1 MAGGKRRGWTWE
13 TRKGGTTRRRKTNEY
28 SGALNGGEGR
38 APVSGVG
45 KGWVALWF
53 FEERNMAEEI
63 CGGDDEFYYI
73 QISLLQWDLTSN
85 SQKNEAINH
94 FEN

>member
-1 MAGGKRRGWTWE
+1 MEER
-13 TRKGGTTRRRKTNEY
+13 
-28 SGALNGGEGR
+28 EG

-45 KGWVALWF
+45 KGYVALWL
-53 FEERNMAEEI
+53 FEERNTAEEI
-63 CGGDDEFYYI
+63 CGGDDELYCI
-73 QISLLQWDLTSN
+73 QISLLQWDLTFN